1 MTELEARIQEAGI
14 IVVLRGDFTPER
26 LSAIAEA
33 ITDGGI
39 SVFELTL
46 NSTDAA
52 NGIGRLLDQFGDRA
66 IIGAGTARNVADVET
81 ALAAGA
87 RFIVSPNFDAASVAR
102 SHAAGVPHIP
112 GVFSPS
118 EVQDAHAAGCGL
130 VKLFPIDVVGPRYLK
145 ALRAPLNDV
154 GFIAVGGIDENNLG
168 DYIRAGA
175 VAVGVGSSLARPED
189 SPETIRGKAARL
201 VSALQEARK
210 AE

>member
-1 MTELEARIQEAGI
+1 MTELESRIQQAGI
-14 IVVLRGDFTPER
+14 IVVLRGDFPPER

-33 ITDGGI
+33 ITDAGI
-39 SVFELTL
+39 SVLELTL

-52 NGIGRLLDQFGDRA
+52 GGIRRLLDQFGDRA
-66 IIGAGTARNVADVET
+66 IVGAGTVRTVGDVEL
-81 ALAAGA
+81 ALATGA

-102 SHAAGVPHIP
+102 TQAAGLPHIP

-145 ALRAPLNDV
+145 ALRAPLDDV
-154 GFIAVGGIDENNLG
+154 GFVAVGGIDENNLG

-175 VAVGVGSSLARPED
+175 VAVGVGSSLVRPD
-189 SPETIRGKAARL
+189 DTPDQIREKAGRLVAALHAAR
-201 VSALQEARK
+201 AG
-210 AE
+210 